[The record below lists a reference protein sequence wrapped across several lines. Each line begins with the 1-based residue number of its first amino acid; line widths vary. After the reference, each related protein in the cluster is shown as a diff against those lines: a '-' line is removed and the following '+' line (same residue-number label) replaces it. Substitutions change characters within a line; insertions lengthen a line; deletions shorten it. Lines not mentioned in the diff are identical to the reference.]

1 MPGQMISR
9 TDAEVLIDE
18 QVSREIIE
26 GTIKQSR
33 AMSMFRRLPNMT
45 SNKTK
50 MRVLDSLPLVYWQNG
65 DNAKKKI
72 TKMAWDKKYIVAE
85 EMAVIVPIPEA
96 VLDDASYDIW
106 ADVRPR
112 IEEAMG
118 KKFDQAVFTGAD
130 KPAGFRADLLTSV
143 LNAGA
148 TVTPGSETLYESINN
163 AMVKVEESGYNVTGV
178 VGGVDVKGKFRMM
191 VDTTGQP
198 IKGTE
203 IDSLNKAYVDNG
215 AWDKT
220 LAQMIVGDFTQ
231 AVYAIRQ
238 DITFK
243 VLDQAVIQ
251 DPSTGEIVYNL
262 AQDDMVALRVVMR
275 LGWEIP
281 NPINA
286 LQPDESV
293 RFPFAA
299 ILPGSYSEGRVDVT
313 INVKDQDST
322 NLEGAKVNF
331 NGQIKLTN
339 TSGNAVFKANK
350 NSTGLYRITAEN
362 MKRDVIGNIEV
373 ETTTKTENIV
383 INIKKKIGIDPEIT
397 NLIIT
402 PEEGLQEGNV
412 NVNADA
418 IVATLSATGGTSPF
432 TYNLETDEANGA
444 DNASFKIDGSNVKV
458 NITPLTQKDYK
469 INVKVTDNKGK
480 TFTNHATI
488 SVSATE

>member
-1 MPGQMISR
+1 
-9 TDAEVLIDE
+9 
-18 QVSREIIE
+18 
-26 GTIKQSR
+26 
-33 AMSMFRRLPNMT
+33 
-45 SNKTK
+45 
-50 MRVLDSLPLVYWQNG
+50 
-65 DNAKKKI
+65 
-72 TKMAWDKKYIVAE
+72 MAWDKKYIVAE

-96 VLDDASYDIW
+96 VLDDASIDIW

-118 KKFDQAVFTGAD
+118 KKFDQAVFTGVD
-130 KPAGFRADLLTSV
+130 KPTGFRADLLTSV

-148 TVTPGSETLYESINN
+148 TITPGSDTLYKSIND
-163 AMVKVEESGYNVTGV
+163 AMVKVEESGYNVTGA
-178 VGGVDVKGKFRMM
+178 VGGVDLKGKFRMM
-191 VDTTGQP
+191 LDTTGQP

-203 IDSLNKAYVDNG
+203 IDSLNKAYLDNG

-220 LAQMIVGDFTQ
+220 LAQLIVGDFTQ

-293 RFPFAA
+293 RFPFAV

-313 INVKDQDST
+313 INVKDQDTT

-339 TSGNAVFKANK
+339 ASGNAVFKANK
-350 NSTGLYRITAEN
+350 NSTGLYRITAKD
-362 MKRDVIGNIEV
+362 MKRDAVGTIEV
-373 ETTTKTENIV
+373 KATTKTENVV
-383 INIKKKIGIDPEIT
+383 INIKKKSE
-397 NLIIT
+397 
-402 PEEGLQEGNV
+402 
-412 NVNADA
+412 
-418 IVATLSATGGTSPF
+418 
-432 TYNLETDEANGA
+432 
-444 DNASFKIDGSNVKV
+444 
-458 NITPLTQKDYK
+458 
-469 INVKVTDNKGK
+469 
-480 TFTNHATI
+480 
-488 SVSATE
+488 